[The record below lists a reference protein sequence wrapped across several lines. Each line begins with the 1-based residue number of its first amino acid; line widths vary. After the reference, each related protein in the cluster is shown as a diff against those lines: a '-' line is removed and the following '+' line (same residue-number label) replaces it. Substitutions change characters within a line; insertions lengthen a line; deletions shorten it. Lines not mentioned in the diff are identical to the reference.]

1 LAGERERLRGL
12 RTLADIDLASPE
24 GRIRGSQVLVVE
36 PPKRL
41 RIELLSTFGVVWILA
56 TDGQGFDVYSREDD
70 TVYRGTLRP
79 GLLPHYLPIPL
90 ALDEL
95 TELLLGRPPPR
106 DVESVEAVAWEPETG
121 LVRLELQLDGGGTQ
135 TVWFDG
141 STGLLRRCEERQA
154 GGAVRF
160 DLRITAYRDFG
171 ETAVGSALTIVAP
184 HGVRVQLSYAR
195 SELNPAVPDDIFRL
209 PHILGASE
217 VDLDARAN
225 LP

>member
-1 LAGERERLRGL
+1 LASDRERLRGL
-12 RTLADIDLASPE
+12 RTLADIDLTSAD
-24 GRIRGSQVLVVE
+24 GRIRASQVLVVE
-36 PPKRL
+36 PPRRL

-56 TDGQGFDVYSREDD
+56 TDGQGLDGYSREDD

-90 ALDEL
+90 ALDDL

-106 DVESVEAVAWEPETG
+106 DVESAETVAWEPETG
-121 LVRLELQLDGGGTQ
+121 LVRLELRLKGGGIQ
-135 TVWFDG
+135 TIWFDG

-154 GGAVRF
+154 EGTVLF
-160 DLRITAYRDFG
+160 DLRIRAYRDIG
-171 ETAVGSALTIVAP
+171 KTALGSDLTIVAP
-184 HGVRVQLSYAR
+184 HGVRVQLGYAR
-195 SELNPAVPDDIFRL
+195 SELNPALPDDLFRL
-209 PHILGASE
+209 PHVLGASE